1 MHAWKLY
8 FVVIWAKNID
18 WYLLY
23 YELHHRNDLWALGC
37 TLYQMLS
44 GSSPFKDA
52 SEWLIFQR
60 IIARDLKFPEYFSAE
75 ARDLIDKLLVC
86 IQIPIASM
94 DHVHK
99 FLIYYSCKW
108 NAVLF
113 YINTT
118 NKNLKCVSSG
128 NNESTMQTKCVRIP
142 TAYFGTNEWVCTLWT
157 VLRNL

>member
-1 MHAWKLY
+1 MHALKLH
-8 FVVIWAKNID
+8 FVVIWTKNRD
-18 WYLLY
+18 SYLYLY

-86 IQIPIASM
+86 TNTYCFYGSCA
-94 DHVHK
+94 K
-99 FLIYYSCKW
+99 LLIYYLCKW

-113 YINTT
+113 YLNTT
-118 NKNLKCVSSG
+118 KNVKCVSSG
-128 NNESTMQTKCVRIP
+128 NNESTTKCVQIP
-142 TAYFGTNEWVCTLWT
+142 TTYLGTNEWVCTLWT
-157 VLRNL
+157 VSRNL